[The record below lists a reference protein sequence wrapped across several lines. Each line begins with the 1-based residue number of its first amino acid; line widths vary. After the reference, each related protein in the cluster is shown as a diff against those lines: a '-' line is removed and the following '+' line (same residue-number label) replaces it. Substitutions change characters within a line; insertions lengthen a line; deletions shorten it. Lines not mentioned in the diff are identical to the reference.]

1 MPPVTASPI
10 LDQPTLDSLPLDTIT
25 LGSVSTQS
33 KHFDTRQINTDRVN
47 SAIANSDSIN
57 PESINPESI
66 NTDSKEGLQAS
77 FELFNRM
84 SDDLSESYRALES
97 RVAAL
102 TDELDRVN
110 LQRAQETKSKEQV
123 SSRLSN
129 LLDLLPG
136 GVVVLDRWGT
146 VAQINPAGEELLA
159 VGLEDRK
166 WVDIISE
173 FFAPKKDDGHEISM
187 KNGKRVSLSTRSLEH
202 ETGQIILLTDQT
214 ETRHLQEQLSRSQRL
229 SALGRM
235 VSALAHQIRTPL
247 SAAILYAGHLSER
260 DLSAEQ
266 TKRFS
271 NKIVSRL
278 NNLEQQ
284 VRDMLVFAKGDV
296 TVAESVSLAVLIEE
310 LKVAV
315 DIPLAANQAKLVVI
329 DDASDSRIMCNPQS
343 MVGALSNLVNNA
355 LQASESGADVLL
367 KIYHEE
373 RDIVIAVEDK
383 GCGIP
388 TAIMQRLHH
397 EEAFVSTKSQG
408 TGLGLAVVR
417 AVTKAHH
424 GQFNMQSTEGEGTCV
439 AIKLPCIQTVA
450 PRHLATD

>member
-1 MPPVTASPI
+1 MPPVTASPSI
-10 LDQPTLDSLPLDTIT
+10 EQPQLDNLPLDTIT
-25 LGSVSTQS
+25 LQSVSADQLID
-33 KHFDTRQINTDRVN
+33 KPIDKQRFDARQINT
-47 SAIANSDSIN
+47 
-57 PESINPESI
+57 E
-66 NTDSKEGLQAS
+66 SKEGLQAT

-110 LQRAQETKSKEQV
+110 LQRAQETRSKEQV

-159 VGLEDRK
+159 SGLEGRK
-166 WVDIISE
+166 WIDIIAE
-173 FFAPKKDDGHEISM
+173 FFAPQKDDGHEISM

-260 DLSAEQ
+260 DLTAEQ
-266 TKRFS
+266 TKKFS
-271 NKIVSRL
+271 HKIVSRL

-296 TVAESVSLAVLIEE
+296 TLAESVSLADILEE

-315 DIPLAANQAKLVVI
+315 DVSLAANNAKLIVTG
-329 DDASDSRIMCNPQS
+329 DCSDTRIACNTQS
-343 MVGALSNLVNNA
+343 MVGALTNLVNNA
-355 LQASESGADVLL
+355 LQASDSGADVQL
-367 KIYHEE
+367 KTYREG
-373 RDIVIAVEDK
+373 RDIVIAVEDQ

-388 TAIMQRLHH
+388 AVIMQRLRQ

-424 GQFNMQSTEGEGTCV
+424 GQFDIQSTEGRGTCV
-439 AIKLPCIQTVA
+439 AIKLPCIPA
-450 PRHLATD
+450 ASRSLANA